1 MAPRKRKKKI
11 VDEGPFL
18 FSEEEMSGMIA
29 NVAII
34 ETPVTEKVYVPCET
48 DSSDAN
54 PVTVTAETQNDVVT
68 ETEKGGV
75 TDQESLNISVL
86 SVDEL
91 TTDERIVVAMTNVL
105 WQMKHMDKSQIR
117 RIAISITVM
126 CQHGLELNK
135 SYSVPVIQDEEML
148 GYELAAWCYC
158 TFKSAVPSMQDK
170 LQLPYAE
177 HYNKAMESL
186 NLN

>member
-18 FSEEEMSGMIA
+18 FSEVEMSGMIT

-34 ETPVTEKVYVPCET
+34 ETPVTEKVDVPCET
-48 DSSDAN
+48 GSSDSN
-54 PVTVTAETQNDVVT
+54 PLTLSVGTHDDVVT

-105 WQMKHMDKSQIR
+105 WKRNTWIR
-117 RIAISITVM
+117 VRYDV
-126 CQHGLELNK
+126 LR
-135 SYSVPVIQDEEML
+135 
-148 GYELAAWCYC
+148 
-158 TFKSAVPSMQDK
+158 
-170 LQLPYAE
+170 
-177 HYNKAMESL
+177 SL
-186 NLN
+186 LLSCVSKDWS